1 MDEFISGNFIL
12 SMYLSL
18 CQYHTVLIIMT
29 LWHSWKWHMM
39 PPTLFLF
46 LKIALAIWDPLWFH
60 ISFCCGSVAHL
71 CLTLCDS
78 MDCSMPGFPLLHHL
92 PEFDQTHVHYIGD
105 AIQSS
110 HPLSPSSPVALNLSQ
125 YQGLSQLACS
135 LHQLVKLLELQLQHQ
150 SFQWISR
157 VDFL

>member
-1 MDEFISGNFIL
+1 
-12 SMYLSL
+12 
-18 CQYHTVLIIMT
+18 
-29 LWHSWKWHMM
+29 MM

-150 SFQWISR
+150 SFQ
-157 VDFL
+157 